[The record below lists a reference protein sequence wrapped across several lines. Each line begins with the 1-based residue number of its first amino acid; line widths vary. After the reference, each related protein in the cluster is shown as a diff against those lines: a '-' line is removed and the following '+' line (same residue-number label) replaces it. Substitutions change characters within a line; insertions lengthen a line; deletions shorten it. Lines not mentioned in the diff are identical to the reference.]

1 MYIPLLWIM
10 LGVLI
15 MVDKR
20 FVIRVY
26 ALVINDR
33 NQVLLSDEYVRGAH
47 LTKFPGGGL
56 EWGEGLADCL
66 KREAL
71 EEFGQSIE
79 IIGHFYT
86 NDFFEKSLFYE
97 ESQLFSIYYLAQ
109 FNEPIK
115 FKIST
120 KPFDFK
126 ETVHGSQSFRW
137 IGIHD
142 LELEELTFQVDRK
155 VAHLLK
161 LAKLH

>member
-1 MYIPLLWIM
+1 MM
-10 LGVLI
+10 
-15 MVDKR
+15 DKR
-20 FVIRVY
+20 FVVRVY

-33 NQVLLSDEYVRGAH
+33 NQVLLSDEYVRDAY

-56 EWGEGLADCL
+56 EWGEGPVDCL

-86 NDFFEKSLFYE
+86 NDFFEKSMFYE

-120 KPFDFK
+120 EPFDFN

-142 LELEELTFQVDRK
+142 LETEELTFPVDRK
-155 VAHLLK
+155 VAQLLK
-161 LAKLH
+161 AVKLQ

>member
-1 MYIPLLWIM
+1 
-10 LGVLI
+10 

-33 NQVLLSDEYVRGAH
+33 NQVLLSDEYVRDAY
-47 LTKFPGGGL
+47 LIKFPGGGL
-56 EWGEGLADCL
+56 EWGEGPADCL

-79 IIGHFYT
+79 VIDHFYT
-86 NDFFEKSLFYE
+86 NDFFEKSMFYE

-120 KPFDFK
+120 KPFDFN

-142 LELEELTFQVDRK
+142 LELEELTFPVDRK
-155 VAHLLK
+155 VAQLLK
-161 LAKLH
+161 SAKLH